1 MDKIKLLTFAVIGLL
16 MLNLT
21 LLSLLFINSPK
32 GNERNHKRPQEI
44 IVEKLH
50 FDKKQQEQY
59 EQIIHWH
66 RERITDLEG
75 QIRETKQELY
85 TLLQKEAVDETEKNN
100 LIATLANHQKEIEA
114 THFKHFED
122 IKKICR
128 KDQMQD
134 YNELTSELSKIFSQ
148 KQRPSRR
155 D

>member
-16 MLNLT
+16 LLNLT
-21 LLSLLFINSPK
+21 TLSLLFINPPK
-32 GNERNHKRPQEI
+32 GNEQNHKRPQEI

-59 EQIIHWH
+59 GQIIHWH
-66 RERITDLEG
+66 RGRITDLEA
-75 QIRETKQELY
+75 QIRETKQDLY

-100 LIATLANHQKEIEA
+100 LITILANYQKEIEA

-128 KDQMQD
+128 RDQIKD
-134 YNELTSELSKIFSQ
+134 YNTLTMELSKIFSQ
-148 KQRPSRR
+148 KQRPPKR